1 MCRQAPFMP
10 PGKSC
15 AFGAIHP
22 GPWWWLLRC
31 FGPPSASDTP
41 RRMSGWWSQCPWGRR
56 RPLRRNHN
64 GIGFLCRGAS
74 GRARCADGIEMAPL
88 AAAGRIPGGNQDIGY
103 RKKQTATV
111 FSVGR
116 DHWARRIQGGD
127 VMNGA
132 VGCVWL
138 LFAIQ
143 PPWAVIV
150 TWATGRRAPVTARE
164 ERAAAGTSALGVVV
178 GPYAV
183 IIAASVFSVGAL
195 HEAPAARNDFAA
207 TYGRWAVVAPSSA
220 SLRSA
225 PSPQG
230 EGHIYRSG
238 CFLMLAKGRGN
249 CWGVGFTLSTTTRR
263 WVTSVPG
270 MG

>member
-1 MCRQAPFMP
+1 MP

-150 TWATGRRAPVTARE
+150 TWATGRRGRRPLRVCS
-164 ERAAAGTSALGVVV
+164 GK
-178 GPYAV
+178 AV
-183 IIAASVFSVGAL
+183 
-195 HEAPAARNDFAA
+195 
-207 TYGRWAVVAPSSA
+207 YC
-220 SLRSA
+220 
-225 PSPQG
+225 
-230 EGHIYRSG
+230 SG
-238 CFLMLAKGRGN
+238 CFLILAKGRGN
-249 CWGVGFTLSTTTRR
+249 CLGVGLTLSMTTRR
-263 WVTSVPG
+263 CVTSVPG
-270 MG
+270 MV